1 MKITAFNGSMRG
13 RKSNTTVMVEAFLEG
28 ANSAGATTEHIF
40 LVEKKIRHCRGCFH
54 CWVDTPGV
62 CIHQDDMKP
71 LLEKFL
77 GSDVVVIAS
86 PVYVENVT
94 GITKVFIDRLVP
106 MTDPHFALDEDGAS
120 RHVSTGKYPGFLAI
134 SNSGFVE
141 QSSFEVLRVMF
152 RRLARSIKA
161 ELLGEIYRGGGA
173 ILTLKDPAL
182 QPLIDDY
189 KTLLHRAGTEVAT
202 DKRLSEATR
211 IALEEQPWI
220 PTELYNAQVNQLWDR
235 LIAKHQRERT

>member
-1 MKITAFNGSMRG
+1 MRITAFNGSMRG
-13 RKSNTTVMVEAFLEG
+13 RKSNTTVMVEAFL
-28 ANSAGATTEHIF
+28 AGAAEAGAETEHVL
-40 LVEKKIRHCRGCFH
+40 LVDKNIRHCRGCFR

-62 CIHQDDMKP
+62 CIHHDDMKP

-77 GSDVVVIAS
+77 ASDVVVLAS

-106 MTDPHFALDEDGAS
+106 MTDPHFAIDQDGES
-120 RHVSTGKYPGFLAI
+120 RHASDGRYPGFLAI

-161 ELLGEIYRGGGA
+161 ELVGEIYRGGGA
-173 ILTLKDPAL
+173 ILTLNDPAL
-182 QPLIDDY
+182 QPLIEDY
-189 KTLLHRAGTEVAT
+189 KALLRRAGAEVAT
-202 DKRLSEATR
+202 AKKLSEATR
-211 IALEEQPWI
+211 TALEEQPWI
-220 PTELYNAQVNQLWDR
+220 PTEMYNAQVNQLWDR
-235 LIAKHQRERT
+235 LIARHKK